1 MQAVSAMNMEFQPL
15 PPVSTM
21 NIGPPAPS
29 PSPHQLQMLTNV
41 PNGNGGGGGGG
52 NGGSSG
58 AGGGGGGHNG
68 LGNGSGVHS
77 QLLGPMPPPSIL
89 PIGMPLQQVVHNLQ
103 HLTNVGGLGMG
114 GNPQQQQQQQQQPQQ
129 QHQQQQQQH
138 QQQQQQ
144 THQNLLTSNT
154 PGVGNNGLTA
164 IHHGGTQNLPPTSQ
178 LLQAIHQNTSNNNN
192 GGSGNNNN
200 NNSNTINLNN
210 NNSNNSNINSNNS
223 NNNNNNTITQYQV
236 QQLWRH
242 HAYLNGNVHL
252 YRIRTSSSSLHYFGF
267 FFARKLI
274 ELISVIS
281 HLRVAESRICDV

>member
-41 PNGNGGGGGGG
+41 PNGNGGGSGTG
-52 NGGSSG
+52 SG
-58 AGGGGGGHNG
+58 AGGHNG

-114 GNPQQQQQQQQQPQQ
+114 GNPQQQQQQQQPQQ
-129 QHQQQQQQH
+129 QHQQQQQQQH
-138 QQQQQQ
+138 QQQQQQQQQQQ

-192 GGSGNNNN
+192 NNNNGGSGNNN

-210 NNSNNSNINSNNS
+210 SNSNINSNNS
-223 NNNNNNTITQYQV
+223 NNNNNNNNNNTITQYQV

-242 HAYLNGNVHL
+242 HAYLNGNVPDQ
-252 YRIRTSSSSLHYFGF
+252 YRIMITSSSSFLGTT
-267 FFARKLI
+267 L
-274 ELISVIS
+274 S
-281 HLRVAESRICDV
+281 